1 MTNKLLCIGDNVVD
15 LYCDEGV
22 YYPGGNALNVA
33 VMARRAG
40 LEGAAYMGIL
50 GNDAPGRHVEAAM
63 RAEGLSTAFL
73 RRVEGPNG
81 LARVTHDAAGDRVFL
96 GSNRGGIRRKLML
109 RMDDDDLAA
118 IRAADWV
125 HTSCFSYI
133 EPELPRIRAAARGLS
148 YDFSTLGE
156 TADLAT
162 VAPLLTTAFLS
173 GSGLRLE
180 ALRATAAR
188 LHGLGVAT
196 VCITRGEAGAFWSGA
211 GREIEQRSLPADVRD
226 TMGAGDAFI
235 GGYLAATLQ
244 GAPPEAALQHGAATA
259 ARACEWQGAWGYPQR
274 AEPD

>member
-40 LEGAAYMGIL
+40 LAEVAYMGII

-63 RAEGLSTAFL
+63 RAEGLDTGFL

-81 LARVTHDAAGDRVFL
+81 LARVTHDMAGDRVFL

-109 RMDDDDLAA
+109 RMDEDDLAA

-148 YDFSTLGE
+148 YDFSTLEGE
-156 TADLAT
+156 IHLAL
-162 VAPLLTTAFLS
+162 VAPLVSTAFLS
-173 GSGLRLE
+173 GSGADLM
-180 ALRATAAR
+180 ALRDMAER
-188 LHGLGVAT
+188 LHAFGVET
-196 VCITRGEAGAFWSGA
+196 VCITRGAEGAFWSSG
-211 GREIEQRSLPADVRD
+211 GTEILQPSLPATIRD

-235 GGYLAATLQ
+235 AGYLAASLQ
-244 GAPPEAALQHGAATA
+244 GAAPERALHHAASTAAL
-259 ARACEWQGAWGYPQR
+259 ACGWSGAWGHAAS
-274 AEPD
+274 AEGL